1 MKENEEN
8 EHNKQTDLQR
18 IRWGEIGGIRG
29 MNGINH
35 DRNIC
40 NFILKKWEG
49 KLRDRDLK
57 MIKDH
62 LELLAIRERNM
73 KIEEEKSKE
82 QIFTKIGEQGVMIDK
97 DLLEQFIIEKPTI
110 SKMNEDAPIYKSPP
124 TKDEYNDEEDEEV
137 FCPNWNNRPI
147 QQPPIVSI
155 NGVSFLTQDNIG
167 VLVATVGYGKSSI
180 FESIL
185 SNVLNK
191 DCDCLGF
198 EVGDSVKKAMF
209 IDIERTQFDVWDSWY
224 RMSKR
229 AEIKEG
235 EDVTDKVIL
244 RGLKKANT
252 VLKRLD
258 KTEKLIKQHKPQ
270 LILIDGAKSFVT
282 SILDEDGARKFVAWM
297 QEMCWKYNCSFIT
310 SLHPNKQKDAKIE
323 QTVGGGWIGR
333 ILEEE
338 CEGVL
343 QVSKGAD
350 EIRTITSKK
359 SRNSAP
365 QKTSFKF
372 DEAKGMMVS
381 CEGVGVGK
389 PKNPTLIEAIKPFEF
404 NAMRDELGGVV
415 YQHKLLMNTIKSYLE
430 ENIPT
435 ITNTE
440 KPIKILII
448 ELINKGFIVKE
459 GTTPNTT
466 YQFISKEVGSM
477 DEKYCKVNY
486 IK

>member
-8 EHNKQTDLQR
+8 ENPQQSDLQR

-82 QIFTKIGEQGVMIDK
+82 QIFTKIGEQGITIDK
-97 DLLEQFIIEKPTI
+97 NLLEQFIIEKPTI

-124 TKDEYNDEEDEEV
+124 TTDEYNDEEDEEV

-224 RMSKR
+224 RMIKR
-229 AEIKEG
+229 AEIKEV
-235 EDVTDKVIL
+235 ED
-244 RGLKKANT
+244 
-252 VLKRLD
+252 
-258 KTEKLIKQHKPQ
+258 
-270 LILIDGAKSFVT
+270 
-282 SILDEDGARKFVAWM
+282 
-297 QEMCWKYNCSFIT
+297 
-310 SLHPNKQKDAKIE
+310 SLN
-323 QTVGGGWIGR
+323 
-333 ILEEE
+333 
-338 CEGVL
+338 
-343 QVSKGAD
+343 
-350 EIRTITSKK
+350 
-359 SRNSAP
+359 
-365 QKTSFKF
+365 
-372 DEAKGMMVS
+372 
-381 CEGVGVGK
+381 
-389 PKNPTLIEAIKPFEF
+389 
-404 NAMRDELGGVV
+404 
-415 YQHKLLMNTIKSYLE
+415 
-430 ENIPT
+430 
-435 ITNTE
+435 
-440 KPIKILII
+440 
-448 ELINKGFIVKE
+448 
-459 GTTPNTT
+459 
-466 YQFISKEVGSM
+466 
-477 DEKYCKVNY
+477 
-486 IK
+486 

>member
-8 EHNKQTDLQR
+8 ENPQQSDLQR

-57 MIKDH
+57 MINDH
-62 LELLAIRERNM
+62 LELLSIKEKNM
-73 KIEEEKSKE
+73 KREEEKSKE
-82 QIFTKIGEQGVMIDK
+82 QIFTKIGEQGIMIDK
-97 DLLEQFIIEKPTI
+97 ELLENFIIEKPTI

-137 FCPNWNNRPI
+137 FCPNWYNRPI
-147 QQPPIVSI
+147 PQPPIISI

-209 IDIERTQFDVWDSWY
+209 IDIERTQFDVWESFS
-224 RMSKR
+224 RMNIR
-229 AEIKEG
+229 AKIQNG
-235 EDVTDKVIL
+235 ENVTDRVIF
-244 RGLKKANT
+244 RGLKRATT
-252 VLKRLD
+252 VEKRFE

-270 LILIDGAKSFVT
+270 LILIDGAKSFVK
-282 SILDEDGARKFVAWM
+282 SIIDEEGARKFVSWM
-297 QEMCWKYNCSFIT
+297 QEMCFQYNCSFMT
-310 SLHPNKQKDAKIE
+310 SLHPNKQKDANSE
-323 QTVGGGWIGR
+323 QTVAGGWIGR

-343 QVSKGAD
+343 YVTKNVD
-350 EIRTITSKK
+350 EIRTVSSKK
-359 SRNSAP
+359 NRNSEP
-365 QKTSFKF
+365 QKTSFRF
-372 DEAKGMMVS
+372 DKEKGMMVS

-389 PKNPTLIEAIKPFEF
+389 PKNPPLIEKIEP
-404 NAMRDELGGVV
+404 NQLNTMRDELGGVV
-415 YQHKLLMNTIKSYLE
+415 YQHTNLLSSIKTYLG

-435 ITNTE
+435 IANTE
-440 KPIKILII
+440 KPIKLLII
-448 ELINKGFIVKE
+448 ELINKGMIVKE
-459 GTTPNTT
+459 GKQPLTT
-466 YQFISKEVGSM
+466 YQFVNKDVGSLN
-477 DEKYCKVNY
+477 ENY
-486 IK
+486 IFTLPN